1 MHGQPTYSPLAPV
14 VTTEMVGCWIDGS
27 HQHPDDFSI
36 AVIQKALQYGAI
48 WDVREHAHI
57 FDTAAVYRARGD
69 DFVHWNIDVPEALR
83 ELSEQAVEWMN
94 EHLVYHHQIAFQI
107 VESSLFLSQM
117 DWDDDLPEQ
126 DTAEHRANG

>member
-36 AVIQKALQYGAI
+36 AVIRKALEYGAI

-57 FDTAAVYRARGD
+57 FDTAAVYRARGE
-69 DFVHWNIDVPEALR
+69 DFEHPTIEVSEALH
-83 ELSEQAVEWMN
+83 ELSDQAVEWMN
-94 EHLVYHHQIAFQI
+94 EHLVYHHQIAFLI
-107 VESSLFLSQM
+107 EESSLFLQVIE
-117 DWDDDLPEQ
+117 DDDLPER